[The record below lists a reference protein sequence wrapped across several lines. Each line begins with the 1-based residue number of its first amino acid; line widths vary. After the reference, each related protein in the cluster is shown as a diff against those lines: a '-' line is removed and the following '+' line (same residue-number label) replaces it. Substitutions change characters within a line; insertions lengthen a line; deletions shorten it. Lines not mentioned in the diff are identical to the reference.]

1 MRKWRLVAGLLAALG
16 LAWPVLARAEV
27 TLLFWPGPE
36 SEAMQKVIDAWNAG
50 PGKAPDDQVKQLLF
64 SRQGYFDKEIADLAA
79 GSKEFDVALVTTY
92 TLGRYAPF
100 LDPIGQ
106 DLPADTK
113 TIFAPVALGS
123 LALDGK
129 QYGVPTDISL
139 HFTYYRKDLIDRLL
153 KDDAWKKTYAEIA
166 QKELGKK
173 LEPKDPKD
181 WTWDD
186 FMATAL
192 FFTKRINPD
201 SPTRY
206 GTVLQLKNLIFNIM
220 IWQAALVSNGGNW
233 LDENGKVIIDS
244 EAARRGLEIYK
255 KLIDAGATPP
265 DSTNYEY
272 AEANAAFG
280 SGQVATMLQWN
291 AAFNELNDKAK
302 NPAVAGKFWVA
313 PMPAGP
319 DGHKTHIHSL
329 GIGLNKASTH
339 KEAAGRF
346 LAFLAS
352 KEAMEIYGK
361 AGGTPPVPSV
371 LDELKGTR
379 PEFPLVGEYV
389 AKYGFVI
396 RGGTS
401 AEAVP
406 VYEILAQNFTGYWA
420 GQLTL
425 DQALANAAKGMQ
437 EKLK

>member
-106 DLPADTK
+106 DLPPDTK
-113 TIFAPVALGS
+113 TLFAPVALGS

-166 QKELGKK
+166 KKELGKE

-192 FFTKRINPD
+192 FFTKRINPE

-206 GTVLQLKNLIFNIM
+206 GTVLELKNLIFNIM

-244 EAARRGLEIYK
+244 EAARRGLQIYK

-291 AAFNELNDKAK
+291 AAFNELNDSDKESGGGGE
-302 NPAVAGKFWVA
+302 V
-313 PMPAGP
+313 
-319 DGHKTHIHSL
+319 L
-329 GIGLNKASTH
+329 GGAD
-339 KEAAGRF
+339 AGRARRPQDPHPQPGHRPQQG
-346 LAFLAS
+346 LDPQ
-352 KEAMEIYGK
+352 
-361 AGGTPPVPSV
+361 GGR
-371 LDELKGTR
+371 R
-379 PEFPLVGEYV
+379 PLPGLP
-389 AKYGFVI
+389 
-396 RGGTS
+396 RQQGGHGD
-401 AEAVP
+401 
-406 VYEILAQNFTGYWA
+406 LRQGRRH
-420 GQLTL
+420 
-425 DQALANAAKGMQ
+425 AARPRRSWRS
-437 EKLK
+437 